1 MPCPAPKDLPHPG
14 IEPEFPTSPALLV
27 GFFITSATWEA
38 PCIYYVHTVSLCLKN
53 WKTAHQTANTVL
65 YSSLVGGR
73 FLKFDLEHQYL
84 STLSTLSDK
93 KSEDRAV
100 GGIELCAEGNR
111 EHCSRWVESQQ
122 LITGTQAGHQRID
135 VRIRRTQKRGENRC
149 FTI

>member
-1 MPCPAPKDLPHPG
+1 MYTLYLCVLKTGRQH
-14 IEPEFPTSPALLV
+14 IKLL
-27 GFFITSATWEA
+27 T
-38 PCIYYVHTVSLCLKN
+38 
-53 WKTAHQTANTVL
+53 L

-100 GGIELCAEGNR
+100 GGIEVCAEGNR

-135 VRIRRTQKRGENRC
+135 VRIRRTQKRGGNGC